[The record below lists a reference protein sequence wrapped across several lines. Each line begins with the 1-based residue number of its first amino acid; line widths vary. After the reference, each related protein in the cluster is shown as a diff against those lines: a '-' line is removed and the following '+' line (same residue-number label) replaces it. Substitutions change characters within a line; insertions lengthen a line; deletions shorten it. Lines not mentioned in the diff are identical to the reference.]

1 MAELSN
7 KLNVRVQGVHNDK
20 IINRIKH
27 NIRHV
32 KAHSQLNDNNNILI
46 DIHSNQS
53 LEFMSKKSSLSA
65 RMYKYFSSKYR
76 TDRKEHNEKFKASQ
90 KRSVR
95 DYHGSWAEGVLT
107 FSEAIH
113 RDLGTKYSQEDLI
126 EAAKKMLLEFES
138 EWETEVTF
146 LCLHLSE
153 KTPHFHFFFKNYNAR
168 GNSLV
173 WKYRRRQ
180 YLSKLQDL
188 MFKHFKD
195 LGMER
200 GIKKA
205 DSECGTVDYSKPKH
219 EELIAEI
226 ETLKSEVKDLK
237 LIRKSVTADVD
248 KSKQEKKQ
256 IYSDITK
263 VQKQKREEIKSLKEE
278 AFKYS
283 QKSLQIKQNYQN
295 KLT

>member
-1 MAELSN
+1 M
-7 KLNVRVQGVHNDK
+7 
-20 IINRIKH
+20 
-27 NIRHV
+27 
-32 KAHSQLNDNNNILI
+32 
-46 DIHSNQS
+46 
-53 LEFMSKKSSLSA
+53 
-65 RMYKYFSSKYR
+65 
-76 TDRKEHNEKFKASQ
+76 
-90 KRSVR
+90 
-95 DYHGSWAEGVLT
+95 
-107 FSEAIH
+107 
-113 RDLGTKYSQEDLI
+113 I

-153 KTPHFHFFFKNYNAR
+153 KTPHFHFFFKNYNER
-168 GNSLV
+168 GNSLI

-188 MFKHFKD
+188 MFKHFKE

-205 DSECGTVDYSKPKH
+205 DSECGTVDYLKPKH
-219 EELIAEI
+219 EELTAEI
-226 ETLKSEVKDLK
+226 EALKNEVKDLK
-237 LIRKSVTADVD
+237 LLRKSVTADVD
-248 KSKQEKKQ
+248 KSKGEKKQ

-295 KLT
+295 KLTQDKAQKIVSKNADTVPKSDHAKAIKEVEFVKNEYRKLNDRFISADTSRSRLTIDLKDTRAKLKKYTDIDKEKMLNLVQESNYKLKNNNFDNDMGGLK